1 MLTIEDRKILDDFK
15 KAPMAY
21 ASLYNICL
29 NFNKLLIGETEVK
42 SLFNLI
48 SNLLNLSRIS
58 IIFTNSSKRSF
69 EAISL
74 LSPLAKLVNLS
85 SAELKL

>member
-1 MLTIEDRKILDDFK
+1 MLTIEDRKVLYDFK
-15 KAPMAY
+15 KAPMAF

-29 NFNKLLIGETEVK
+29 NFNKMLIGDTEAK
-42 SLFNLI
+42 SLLNII

-58 IIFTNSSKRSF
+58 IIFTNSSIRSF
-69 EAISL
+69 EAKSL

-85 SAELKL
+85 SI